1 MLAIVN
7 QGQVEPVLRRIALA
21 TQALLRSTVGVEE
34 AAWHEPSL
42 LPGWSR
48 AHVAT
53 HICRNADALRG
64 VIAAARLGDPAPL
77 YPSSAAKF
85 NDIERGAERTGLELH
100 VDLDTSAGELANLCE
115 RVEDWMVPVRLLGGE
130 FPLSVVALIRL
141 HELTLHHLDL
151 AVGFTW
157 EDVELVPARWML
169 EWMILL
175 LRDDE
180 SLPAIDIVSDA
191 GVSASLGAVG
201 ERRTVSGPDAALWAW
216 LTGRTNGDGVVDAD
230 GITFP
235 LAG

>member
-7 QGQVEPVLRRIALA
+7 QGQVEPVLKRIAMS
-21 TQALLRSTVGVEE
+21 TQGLLRSTVEVDE
-34 AAWHEPSL
+34 ADWQEPSL

-64 VIAAARLGDPAPL
+64 VIAAARVGDPAPL
-77 YPSSAAKF
+77 YASSAAKF
-85 NDIERGAERTGLELH
+85 NDIERGADRTGLELH
-100 VDLDTSAGELANLCE
+100 VDLDTSAGELANLCD

-130 FPLSVVALIRL
+130 YPLSVLTLIRL
-141 HELTLHHLDL
+141 HELSIHHLDL
-151 AVGFTW
+151 QVGFTW
-157 EDVELVPARWML
+157 EDVDLVPARWLL
-169 EWMILL
+169 EWMLL
-175 LRDDE
+175 LMRDDA

-191 GVSASLGAVG
+191 GVTASLGTVG

-216 LTGRTNGDGVVDAD
+216 LTGRTSGEGVVDAE
-230 GITFP
+230 GLRFP